1 MDSVVIFIV
10 VILFAAWITYYILKH
25 LKNNT
30 SLIFFKLSN
39 YIYIFKLNR
48 KRYIEAELNLI
59 EKFLE
64 SIEIYKSNYFTN
76 SLKIKLLEEYEGLY
90 NKFQYGKFRYITN
103 KDVDKFKNIYKDL
116 DILVKKWNE
125 SYVEN
130 ELIKNNDLLSNIDG
144 KSLDYQQQKAVVVD
158 EDNNLVLAGAGSGKT
173 LTISGK
179 VKYLVETKG
188 INPQEILLISFTN
201 KGSK

>member
-130 ELIKNNDLLSNIDG
+130 ELIKNNDLLT
-144 KSLDYQQQKAVVVD
+144 Y
-158 EDNNLVLAGAGSGKT
+158 
-173 LTISGK
+173 
-179 VKYLVETKG
+179 ETD
-188 INPQEILLISFTN
+188 
-201 KGSK
+201 

>member
-144 KSLDYQQQKAVVVD
+144 KSLDYQQRKAVVVD

>member
-59 EKFLE
+59 EKF
-64 SIEIYKSNYFTN
+64 
-76 SLKIKLLEEYEGLY
+76 
-90 NKFQYGKFRYITN
+90 
-103 KDVDKFKNIYKDL
+103 FK
-116 DILVKKWNE
+116 
-125 SYVEN
+125 
-130 ELIKNNDLLSNIDG
+130 
-144 KSLDYQQQKAVVVD
+144 KA
-158 EDNNLVLAGAGSGKT
+158 
-173 LTISGK
+173 
-179 VKYLVETKG
+179 
-188 INPQEILLISFTN
+188 
-201 KGSK
+201 

>member
-144 KSLDYQQQKAVVVD
+144 K
-158 EDNNLVLAGAGSGKT
+158 
-173 LTISGK
+173 
-179 VKYLVETKG
+179 
-188 INPQEILLISFTN
+188 
-201 KGSK
+201 

>member
-130 ELIKNNDLLSNIDG
+130 ELIKTT
-144 KSLDYQQQKAVVVD
+144 KAYEEGHIVYVNPQAWYV
-158 EDNNLVLAGAGSGKT
+158 GGSGIMAID
-173 LTISGK
+173 TIISDM
-179 VKYLVETKG
+179 ETALNIK
-188 INPQEILLISFTN
+188 
-201 KGSK
+201 

>member
-144 KSLDYQQQKAVVVD
+144 KSLDYQQRKAVVVD

-188 INPQEILLISFTN
+188 INPQEILLM
-201 KGSK
+201 K

>member
-103 KDVDKFKNIYKDL
+103 KDV
-116 DILVKKWNE
+116 
-125 SYVEN
+125 EN

-144 KSLDYQQQKAVVVD
+144 KSLDYQQRKAVVVD